1 MFLRHISN
9 IYSDETKSNTNLD
22 EKTKCDSLVSI
33 SAVVKRKE
41 ENDIFQEYDLETYPS
56 DEGSDTDPYTDDE
69 EYQCAVCKLD
79 FVGEAKY
86 EQHRRVSQHWG

>member
-1 MFLRHISN
+1 MFLKRISN
-9 IYSDETKSNTNLD
+9 ISSDETKSDTYLD
-22 EKTKCDSLVSI
+22 EKAKSDSLGSI

-41 ENDIFQEYDLETYPS
+41 GSDIIAEYDLEEDS
-56 DEGSDTDPYTDDE
+56 DINSQTDDE

>member
-1 MFLRHISN
+1 MFLRHMSN
-9 IYSDETKSNTNLD
+9 IYSDETKSDTNLD
-22 EKTKCDSLVSI
+22 EKTKSDSLGSI

-41 ENDIFQEYDLETYPS
+41 ENDIFAEYGLESYNCEEDSEYDPC
-56 DEGSDTDPYTDDE
+56 TDDE

>member
-9 IYSDETKSNTNLD
+9 ISRDEIKSDTNLD
-22 EKTKCDSLVSI
+22 EKAKSDSLVSI
-33 SAVVKRKE
+33 SAVVKRQE
-41 ENDIFQEYDLETYPS
+41 EIDIYAEYDVESYNS
-56 DEGSDTDPYTDDE
+56 DEDSDTDPYTDDE

-79 FVGEAKY
+79 FVGEAKF